1 MDENTNTYSSF
12 EDMRKSYDSITSDN
26 EKEDKNDDNESLLEM
41 NEPPKIEERND
52 WMMLMCICAVSIG
65 IVVILAILG
74 TVLYIKMKLKKDILF
89 YKIENNVLCWLVSR
103 HVFNT
108 SYKTQ
113 NKPCNRSG
121 TRILHIRHSFSQ
133 EIV

>member
-12 EDMRKSYDSITSDN
+12 EDMRKSYDSINSDN

-65 IVVILAILG
+65 IVVILAIL
-74 TVLYIKMKLKKDILF
+74 
-89 YKIENNVLCWLVSR
+89 
-103 HVFNT
+103 
-108 SYKTQ
+108 
-113 NKPCNRSG
+113 
-121 TRILHIRHSFSQ
+121 
-133 EIV
+133 